1 MANPSPMTSLFQ
13 GGVLRYFLVW
23 WSIMMG
29 NVIESVQT
37 KMIPM
42 KVSIHPAI

>member
-1 MANPSPMTSLFQ
+1 
-13 GGVLRYFLVW
+13 
-23 WSIMMG
+23 MMG